1 MTVKFTKGAPKE
13 PGKYLRKTFMGI
25 ELVTVFWYT
34 STFLRRWD
42 SDEYDRWLAVAEYG
56 GKSVNRYDDGW
67 FSDKIEEEEL
77 TKFPEDA
84 IIKTYESSR
93 TNPS

>member
-1 MTVKFTKGAPKE
+1 MKVKFTKGAPKE
-13 PGKYLRKTFMGI
+13 PGKYLRKTSFGI
-25 ELVTVFWYT
+25 ELVTVVWFT
-34 STFLRRWD
+34 SKFPCYWGSST
-42 SDEYDRWLAVAEYG
+42 YDKWLVVAEYG
-56 GKSVNRYDDGW
+56 GKDVERYDDGW

-77 TKFPEDA
+77 TKFPEDD